1 MSLSDKHRQEL
12 QNAMKILENPGIA
25 ARITNI
31 IGMPIEKGLSL
42 LPEKW
47 NDKVGEVTKSALI
60 RSAEVAVFT
69 LGKNKTSS
77 PSNLGHKIG
86 VAASGAI
93 GGFIGLPSLVIEL
106 PLTTT
111 IMLRS
116 IADIARSEGHDI
128 NDAATKLDCIEVFAL
143 GGNSKLDNSTE
154 SGYFAVRIALARSI
168 AEAAE
173 FLATKSITEEAAPV
187 LVKLIVKI
195 AERFSIQVTEKAAA
209 QALPAIGAAG
219 GAIVNTIF
227 MDHFQDMAK
236 GHFVVRRLEK
246 IYGKELIQQ
255 EYNKLLKGISDED
268 ITAKTPQGN

>member
-69 LGKNKTSS
+69 LGKNKTTS

-255 EYNKLLKGISDED
+255 EYNKLLNGISDED

>member
-69 LGKNKTSS
+69 LGKNKTTS